1 MYFCTIR
8 TMALVKIGLIVKG
21 WSTKANLVNFNWA
34 KSFEIWHS
42 SSKEKIQE
50 IGSRATTSSLQ
61 SINYSPRSF
70 HWTQASLTC
79 AFIELR
85 TLCVLQSMVL
95 KNGPTLGL
103 FFVYFRSFQ
112 TNNAI
117 FTTNQ
122 CKKCPSTI
130 PRWDSNQHH
139 LEHESSP
146 LTTRPG
152 LPPFFQSMIAMFLWN
167 HMGKDYCTARR

>member
-112 TNNAI
+112 TNNTI
-117 FTTNQ
+117 FYNKSMQKMSIHYTTLGF
-122 CKKCPSTI
+122 KP
-130 PRWDSNQHH
+130 
-139 LEHESSP
+139 
-146 LTTRPG
+146 TTSWTWVVT
-152 LPPFFQSMIAMFLWN
+152 LN
-167 HMGKDYCTARR
+167 H